1 MPVPQVASC
10 RGASALALLVSSLL
24 FVRPGSAQ
32 GRRATTITEGIVR
45 GDSAGAVIAPE
56 IYGQFAEHLGRGIY
70 DGVWVGPASPIP
82 NTRGFRN
89 DVIAALRAI
98 KVPVVRW
105 PGGCFADDYHWRDG
119 IGPSAS
125 RPVRVNVLWGGV
137 EETNAVGT
145 HEYFDLAEQIGAKTY
160 VAGNV
165 GTGTPAEMAQWVEY
179 MTSPTRSTVA
189 NERRRNGREHPFR
202 VDLFGVGNETW
213 GCGGSMTAE
222 HYADL
227 YRNFA
232 EFVRS
237 PQAPRIVKVASGSNS
252 EDYHWTEVMMQ
263 RAAGQMD
270 ALSLH
275 YYTVP
280 TGDWNKKGAATAGDE
295 AIWMSTM
302 VQALRMDDLI
312 TRHAAIMDRFD
323 PQKRVGL
330 YVDEWGVWHD
340 PEPGSNPG
348 FLAQQNTLRD
358 AVVAATT
365 LNIFHAH
372 ADRVRLAAIAQMV
385 NVLQA
390 MILTEKDAMVLTPT
404 YHVFDMYSVFQGA
417 TSLPVRIEAPRYVF
431 GKDTIPSISLSA
443 ARGPDGAVHLAL
455 VNLDPARASAL
466 SLRLP
471 GVRASRVTGRVLT
484 AVSLAAHNTV
494 TSPAAIA
501 PAPFRGAS
509 LDSGGVRVD
518 VPAKSVVV
526 LTLR

>member
-1 MPVPQVASC
+1 MPLPHAATC
-10 RGASALALLVSSLL
+10 RGTAALALLAGCLL
-24 FVRPGSAQ
+24 AGRAGAQVTRPASIA
-32 GRRATTITEGIVR
+32 EGIVR

-56 IYGQFAEHLGRGIY
+56 VYGQFAEHLGRGIY
-70 DGVWVGPASPIP
+70 DGIWVGPSSRIP

-89 DVIAALRAI
+89 DVVAALRAI

-119 IGPSAS
+119 IGPADA

-137 EETNAVGT
+137 EESNAVGT
-145 HEYFDLAEQIGAKTY
+145 HEYFDFAEQVGAKTY

-189 NERRRNGREHPFR
+189 NERRRNGREQPFR

-213 GCGGSMTAE
+213 GCGGNMTAE

-237 PQAPRIVKVASGSNS
+237 PQNPRIVKVASGSNS

-280 TGDWNKKGAATAGDE
+280 TGNWDRKGAATDGDE
-295 AIWMSTM
+295 SIWMSTM
-302 VQALRMDDLI
+302 VQALRMDELI
-312 TRHAAIMDRFD
+312 TKHAAIMDRFD

-340 PEPGSNPG
+340 PEPGTNPG

-358 AVVAATT
+358 AVVAAVT

-390 MILTEKDAMVLTPT
+390 MILTQDDVMVLTPT

-417 TSLPVRIEAPRYVF
+417 TSLPVAIDAPRYIRD
-431 GKDTIPSISLSA
+431 KDNIPGISISA
-443 ARGPDGAVHLAL
+443 ARGRDGATHVAL
-455 VNLDPARASAL
+455 VNLDPDSPATL

-471 GVRASRVTGRVLT
+471 GVQAGQVTGRLLT
-484 AVSLAAHNTV
+484 SPSRAAHNTFRSP
-494 TSPAAIA
+494 TSIA
-501 PAPFRGAS
+501 PVAFRGAS
-509 LDSGGVRVD
+509 LKSGVLGVD
-518 VPAKSVVV
+518 LPAKSVVV